1 LKKINKN
8 KIYSWTLLL
17 AGGLNLFCSEILMA
31 KAVPSS
37 TFVGNGGDAQDLD
50 LGVTLAVISNVS
62 QSLDAGSKD
71 TLCKCSDEW
80 QENDICRVLRQL
92 SSQEVKACQQILL
105 TYGQQLSELAGRKS
119 PVVYDWSY
127 SDMSVRSQAQSQRG
141 RPVDAVT
148 QPQKKRI
155 IINRSRFQAM
165 PPSYRV
171 ALITH
176 ELFHLIPFEKGLL
189 TDEEPAPP
197 FASGRAMLNALG
209 AAIAMEAN
217 ERQVFKDFNE
227 LRDVSRAGKVHR
239 LYLEGRNIRHPEKS
253 ANSLLKSTNSGGTA
267 LGYIYQPGSL
277 GLNISVETTGYS
289 GSAFGIGISEKQA
302 IYQLGVQYRFFPW
315 NGYLSRWNELYVTTG
330 FNAGFGTSYYKASSK
345 YVDKSDKGSLLSIG
359 GAAKMF
365 IPLNRD
371 LWITVGSEF
380 RQLRYEYKTLRIKTI
395 ENQVVNTIGGAYGF

>member
-1 LKKINKN
+1 MKKINENKN
-8 KIYSWTLLL
+8 NLLKFLIACGL
-17 AGGLNLFCSEILMA
+17 ALTAPEILIA
-31 KAVPSS
+31 KDVPSS
-37 TFVGNGGDAQDLD
+37 TFVGNGGDAQDID

-62 QSLDAGSKD
+62 QSLDNKSLD
-71 TLCKCSDEW
+71 SLCKCSESW
-80 QENDICRVLRQL
+80 QENDICRVLRRL

-105 TYGQQLSELAGRKS
+105 TYGPQLAGLASRKS
-119 PVVYDWSY
+119 PVTYDWSY
-127 SDMSVRSQAQSQRG
+127 SDMSVRSQAQSQKG

-148 QPQKKRI
+148 QPQKNRI
-155 IINRSRFQAM
+155 IINRTRFQDM

-171 ALITH
+171 ALVTH
-176 ELFHLIPFEKGLL
+176 ELLHLVPFEKGLM
-189 TDEEPAPP
+189 TDEDPAPP

-217 ERQVFKDFNE
+217 EREVFKDFHE

-239 LYLEGRNIRHPEKS
+239 LYLEGRYIRHPEKS
-253 ANSLLKSTNSGGTA
+253 SNPLLKSPNSGGTA
-267 LGYIYQPGSL
+267 LGYMYQPGSL
-277 GLNISVETTGYS
+277 GLNISAETTEYS
-289 GSAFGIGISEKQA
+289 GSAFGIGITEKQA

-315 NGYLSRWNELYVTTG
+315 NGYLSRWNELYLTTG
-330 FNAGFGTSYYKASSK
+330 LNAGFGTSYYKASSN
-345 YVDKSDKGSLLSIG
+345 YVDKSDKGSLLSVG

>member
-1 LKKINKN
+1 MKKINKN
-8 KIYSWTLLL
+8 KTHFWTLLL
-17 AGGLNLFCSEILMA
+17 AGGLTLMCPEALIA
-31 KAVPSS
+31 KEVPSS

-50 LGVTLAVISNVS
+50 LSVTLAVIANVS
-62 QSLDAGSKD
+62 QTLSGGSND
-71 TLCKCSDEW
+71 SLCKCSEEW

-92 SSQEVKACQQILL
+92 STQEVKACQQILL
-105 TYGQQLSELAGRKS
+105 GYGSQLAELAGRKS
-119 PVVYDWSY
+119 TVIYEWSY
-127 SDMSVRSQAQSQRG
+127 ANMSVRSQAQPQKG

-148 QPQKKRI
+148 QPQKKRV
-155 IINRSRFQAM
+155 IINRVRFQGM

-171 ALITH
+171 ALLTH
-176 ELFHLIPFEKGLL
+176 ELFHLIPLEKGLM
-189 TDEEPAPP
+189 TDDEPAPP
-197 FASGRAMLNALG
+197 FASGHVMLNALG
-209 AAIAMEAN
+209 AAVAMEAN
-217 ERQVFKDFNE
+217 EREVFKDFHE

-267 LGYIYQPGSL
+267 LGYIYQPDSL
-277 GLNISVETTGYS
+277 GFNISGETTGYS
-289 GSAFGIGISEKQA
+289 GSAFGVGITEKQA

-330 FNAGFGTSYYKASSK
+330 LNAGFGTSYYKASSK
-345 YVDKSDKGSLLSIG
+345 YVDKSDKGSLLSVG

-395 ENQVVNTIGGAYGF
+395 ENQVVNTIGGGYGF

>member
-1 LKKINKN
+1 
-8 KIYSWTLLL
+8 
-17 AGGLNLFCSEILMA
+17 
-31 KAVPSS
+31 
-37 TFVGNGGDAQDLD
+37 
-50 LGVTLAVISNVS
+50 
-62 QSLDAGSKD
+62 
-71 TLCKCSDEW
+71 
-80 QENDICRVLRQL
+80 
-92 SSQEVKACQQILL
+92 
-105 TYGQQLSELAGRKS
+105 
-119 PVVYDWSY
+119 
-127 SDMSVRSQAQSQRG
+127 
-141 RPVDAVT
+141 
-148 QPQKKRI
+148 
-155 IINRSRFQAM
+155 M

-171 ALITH
+171 ALVTH

-217 ERQVFKDFNE
+217 EREVFKDFHE